1 MKTLST
7 IFLIMCLSNC
17 SGLVFG
23 QDTQNIKNTTAEQV
37 IATIIK
43 KTGSPVI
50 PKTVDVIK
58 EGEPQTTV
66 I

>member
-1 MKTLST
+1 MY
-7 IFLIMCLSNC
+7 LSNC

-43 KTGSPVI
+43 KTGSPLI